1 MRIRYLVQR
10 VYPMKF
16 ISCYDQESVIHNC
29 QMTIETTQL
38 NYRIIHQRPCRNI
51 HYIIFLIEIAFLI
64 CIPFFYTF
72 PFSFT
77 IKVHVVFC
85 LDIRI

>member
-29 QMTIETTQL
+29 QMTIESTQL
-38 NYRIIHQRPCRNI
+38 NYRIIHQRPCRNNFHI
-51 HYIIFLIEIAFLI
+51 PSVMEIAFLVGI
-64 CIPFFYTF
+64 SFFESNAF
-72 PFSFT
+72 PLT
-77 IKVHVVFC
+77 IKKPEVLC